1 MTLNHAY
8 VLWVFGN
15 CYDANMINTTQ
26 PIILLEPEASVLKK
40 VEDHPLSNDQL
51 VQAVLSAWMGLLNS
65 KIGNRA
71 CVIGKDIFPKPQLIG
86 SLLHE
91 LIPIEVVEM
100 FPGEWRID
108 ESRDD
113 KDLECIG
120 NKEFSIEIKT
130 SSSEA
135 GIYGNRSYTK
145 TDGGGKSR
153 GTYLLAVNFDKIEV
167 GITPKIRRIRFGYVE
182 ADDWIAQAT
191 ETGQQCRLSKESSK
205 LKLVEIYNSKTK
217 LI

>member
-1 MTLNHAY
+1 
-8 VLWVFGN
+8 
-15 CYDANMINTTQ
+15 
-26 PIILLEPEASVLKK
+26 
-40 VEDHPLSNDQL
+40 
-51 VQAVLSAWMGLLNS
+51 MGLLNS

-182 ADDWIAQAT
+182 ADD
-191 ETGQQCRLSKESSK
+191 
-205 LKLVEIYNSKTK
+205 
-217 LI
+217 